1 MFLSSGIGVYLQ
13 NILPRLGAFIPE
25 EAITLLGSVAVGD
38 KLAACMPRAK
48 IQTLTSNIYTVRE
61 QWEMRREGLQHR
73 GLWWSPHF
81 NIPLGYRGPLVVTIH
96 DLFHLASAE
105 MRSNHLKRA
114 YASLMFAAVRR
125 RARKI
130 ICVSRFT
137 AGEFQRLVGA
147 KADQL
152 EVIHNGIDSSWLEPI
167 SEVRPQ
173 KTPYFLFVGNLKPNK
188 NVQGLIRAFAQIV
201 ERLPHDLVI
210 VGQRSGFITSD
221 SGAEQL
227 ARAVGSRVKFTGF
240 VELEELRQWYRHA
253 AALVFPSFY
262 EGFGLPPL
270 EAMAVRC
277 PVIASNAASL
287 PEVCGDAALY
297 CDPSDIATIA
307 QAMLRI
313 ASEHDLRERLI
324 AAGQQKVTEY
334 SWTDSAARTAAVLQ
348 RALEAA

>member
-1 MFLSSGIGVYLQ
+1 
-13 NILPRLGAFIPE
+13 
-25 EAITLLGSVAVGD
+25 
-38 KLAACMPRAK
+38 
-48 IQTLTSNIYTVRE
+48 
-61 QWEMRREGLQHR
+61 
-73 GLWWSPHF
+73 
-81 NIPLGYRGPLVVTIH
+81 
-96 DLFHLASAE
+96 
-105 MRSNHLKRA
+105 MRSNYLRRA

-125 RARKI
+125 RAGKI

-147 KADQL
+147 RADQL

-173 KTPYFLFVGNLKPNK
+173 LAPYFLFVGNLKPNK
-188 NVQGLIRAFAQIV
+188 NLQGLIQAFAQIV

-221 SGAEQL
+221 SRAEPL

-240 VELEELRQWYRHA
+240 VGLEELRQWYRHA

-334 SWTDSAARTAAVLQ
+334 SWADSAARTAAVLQ